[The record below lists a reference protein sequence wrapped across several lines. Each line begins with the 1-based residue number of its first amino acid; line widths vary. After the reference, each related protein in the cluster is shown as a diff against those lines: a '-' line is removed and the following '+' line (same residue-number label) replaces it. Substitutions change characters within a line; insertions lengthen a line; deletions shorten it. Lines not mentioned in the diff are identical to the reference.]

1 MTTYYDGGSGTP
13 TTEVPT
19 ASAWTAPATGTGAD
33 RLGFDRG
40 AAGWEATT
48 ASAWGSSIALPRDEF
63 TGDLV
68 CTALTPVTHDVVDVT
83 LRAADGG
90 TLPYSPG
97 QYFTFTFPGLG
108 PGGEGL
114 DRCYSVSSAAAVSGE
129 GTEELTITVK
139 RVPGGPVSAF
149 VHERLRVGDT
159 LRADGPYGVFGSDV
173 RPGAGALYLS
183 AGSGITPFLSM
194 MRTRAA
200 LLENDERSLPLWS
213 SVVHVHAAHSPADLV
228 HRAEVMGLSDRHETT
243 VIPVCS
249 ADSPAEAWAG
259 VRGRLTSQKLAVLVP
274 DLMEREV
281 LVCGPTAFMEAVVAM
296 VVDLGVPAER
306 IHLESYVFGAKPR
319 VPGVAQGVTGVAGA
333 SAVGLVGVPAGTGV
347 ESPAA
352 DAAVSGSAA
361 GSAAVALPDPV
372 MRQVPADGGDAA
384 AGEADGGGEGASA
397 GVFSI
402 EFRGAGR
409 TVSCP
414 AGTTILAAAREAG
427 IAHPSSCAEGVCG
440 TCKATMVSGEVDM
453 DHQGGIRPR
462 EVREGKILPCCSV
475 PRTDVV
481 LE

>member
-19 ASAWTAPATGTGAD
+19 ASAWGAS
-33 RLGFDRG
+33 
-40 AAGWEATT
+40 T
-48 ASAWGSSIALPRDEF
+48 ALPRDEF

-68 CTALTPVTHDVVDVT
+68 CTALTPVAHDVLDVT

-97 QYFTFTFPGLG
+97 QYYTFTFPGLG
-108 PGGEGL
+108 PGGEGV
-114 DRCYSVSSAAAVSGE
+114 DRCYSVSSAAAVTG
-129 GTEELTITVK
+129 GGVEELTITVK

-200 LLENDERSLPLWS
+200 LLENGERSLPLWS

-259 VRGRLTSQKLAVLVP
+259 VRGRLTAQKLAVLVP

-306 IHLESYVFGAKPR
+306 IHLESYVFGEKPR
-319 VPGVAQGVTGVAGA
+319 VPVQA
-333 SAVGLVGVPAGTGV
+333 SAW
-347 ESPAA
+347 
-352 DAAVSGSAA
+352 
-361 GSAAVALPDPV
+361 
-372 MRQVPADGGDAA
+372 
-384 AGEADGGGEGASA
+384 
-397 GVFSI
+397 VFSI

-475 PRTDVV
+475 PRTDIV

>member
-19 ASAWTAPATGTGAD
+19 ASAWGAS
-33 RLGFDRG
+33 
-40 AAGWEATT
+40 T
-48 ASAWGSSIALPRDEF
+48 ALPRDEF

-68 CTALTPVTHDVVDVT
+68 CTALTPVAHDVLDVT

-97 QYFTFTFPGLG
+97 QYYTFTFPGLG
-108 PGGEGL
+108 PGGEGV
-114 DRCYSVSSAAAVSGE
+114 DRCYSVSSAAAVTG
-129 GTEELTITVK
+129 GGVEELTITVK
-139 RVPGGPVSAF
+139 RVPGGPVSGF

-194 MRTRAA
+194 MRTRAV
-200 LLENDERSLPLWS
+200 LLEKGERSLPLWS

-228 HRAEVMGLSDRHETT
+228 HRVEVMGLSDRHETT

-259 VRGRLTSQKLAVLVP
+259 VRGRLTAQKLAVLVP

-306 IHLESYVFGAKPR
+306 IHLESYVFGEKPR
-319 VPGVAQGVTGVAGA
+319 VPGAVPGAGD
-333 SAVGLVGVPAGTGV
+333 GD
-347 ESPAA
+347 A
-352 DAAVSGSAA
+352 DA
-361 GSAAVALPDPV
+361 
-372 MRQVPADGGDAA
+372 GGQ
-384 AGEADGGGEGASA
+384 GASA

-409 TVSCP
+409 TVQCP

-453 DHQGGIRPR
+453 DHQIGRAH
-462 EVREGKILPCCSV
+462 V
-475 PRTDVV
+475 
-481 LE
+481 

>member
-1 MTTYYDGGSGTP
+1 MTTSFND
-13 TTEVPT
+13 
-19 ASAWTAPATGTGAD
+19 A
-33 RLGFDRG
+33 
-40 AAGWEATT
+40 
-48 ASAWGSSIALPRDEF
+48 AWGHGAHAPILPRDEF

-68 CTALTPVTHDVVDVT
+68 CTGITPVTHDVVDVRF
-83 LRAADGG
+83 RAADGG

-97 QYFTFTFPGLG
+97 QYYTFAFPGLG
-108 PGGEGL
+108 PGGEGV
-114 DRCYSVSSAAAVSGE
+114 DRCYSVSSAAGVAGA
-129 GTEELTITVK
+129 GIEELTITVK

-159 LRADGPYGVFGSDV
+159 VRADGPYGVFGTDV

-200 LLENDERSLPLWS
+200 LLEQGERSLPLWS
-213 SVVHVHAAHSPADLV
+213 SVVHVHAAHTPADLV
-228 HRAEVMGLSDRHETT
+228 HRAEVMGHSDRHETT

-259 VRGRLTSQKLAVLVP
+259 VRGRLTAQKLAVLVP

-306 IHLESYVFGAKPR
+306 IHLESYVFGERPR
-319 VPGVAQGVTGVAGA
+319 VPGVPAGR
-333 SAVGLVGVPAGTGV
+333 SAVPVG
-347 ESPAA
+347 
-352 DAAVSGSAA
+352 
-361 GSAAVALPDPV
+361 LPDPV
-372 MRQVPADGGDAA
+372 LRREAAEGPGAGDGDAD
-384 AGEADGGGEGASA
+384 AGGQGASA

-409 TVSCP
+409 TVQCP

-427 IAHPSSCAEGVCG
+427 IAHPSSCSEGVCG
-440 TCKATMVSGEVDM
+440 TCKATMICGEVDM

-475 PRTDVV
+475 PTTDVV

>member
-19 ASAWTAPATGTGAD
+19 ASAWGAS
-33 RLGFDRG
+33 
-40 AAGWEATT
+40 T
-48 ASAWGSSIALPRDEF
+48 ALPRDEF

-68 CTALTPVTHDVVDVT
+68 CTALTPVTHDVLDVT

-97 QYFTFTFPGLG
+97 QYYTFTFPGLG
-108 PGGEGL
+108 PGGEGV
-114 DRCYSVSSAAAVSGE
+114 DRCYSVSSAAVTG
-129 GTEELTITVK
+129 GGVEELTITVK

-194 MRTRAA
+194 MRTRAV
-200 LLENDERSLPLWS
+200 LLEKGERSLPLWS

-228 HRAEVMGLSDRHETT
+228 HRVEVMGLSDRHETT

-259 VRGRLTSQKLAVLVP
+259 VRGRLTAQKLAVLVP

-306 IHLESYVFGAKPR
+306 IHLESYVFGEKPR
-319 VPGVAQGVTGVAGA
+319 VPAQA
-333 SAVGLVGVPAGTGV
+333 SAW
-347 ESPAA
+347 
-352 DAAVSGSAA
+352 
-361 GSAAVALPDPV
+361 
-372 MRQVPADGGDAA
+372 
-384 AGEADGGGEGASA
+384 
-397 GVFSI
+397 VFSI

-475 PRTDVV
+475 PRTDIV

>member
-1 MTTYYDGGSGTP
+1 MTTYYDGRSGTP

-19 ASAWTAPATGTGAD
+19 ASAWEAAATSTGAD
-33 RLGFDRG
+33 RVGTDRG
-40 AAGWEATT
+40 AAGWDATT
-48 ASAWGSSIALPRDEF
+48 ASAWGSSTALPRDEF

-68 CTALTPVTHDVVDVT
+68 CTALTPVTHNVLDVT

-97 QYFTFTFPGLG
+97 QYYTFTFPGLG
-108 PGGEGL
+108 PGGEGV
-114 DRCYSVSSAAAVSGE
+114 DRCYSVSSAAAVTGW
-129 GTEELTITVK
+129 GVEELTITVK
-139 RVPGGPVSAF
+139 RVPGGPASAF

-200 LLENDERSLPLWS
+200 LLENGERSLPLWS

-306 IHLESYVFGAKPR
+306 IHLESYVFGEKPR
-319 VPGVAQGVTGVAGA
+319 VSGVVGVAAPGVAA
-333 SAVGLVGVPAGTGV
+333 
-347 ESPAA
+347 
-352 DAAVSGSAA
+352 
-361 GSAAVALPDPV
+361 
-372 MRQVPADGGDAA
+372 
-384 AGEADGGGEGASA
+384 A

-475 PRTDVV
+475 PKTDIV

>member
-19 ASAWTAPATGTGAD
+19 ASAWGAS
-33 RLGFDRG
+33 
-40 AAGWEATT
+40 T
-48 ASAWGSSIALPRDEF
+48 ALPRDEF

-68 CTALTPVTHDVVDVT
+68 CTALTPVTHDVLDVT

-97 QYFTFTFPGLG
+97 QYYTFTFPGLG
-108 PGGEGL
+108 PGGEGV
-114 DRCYSVSSAAAVSGE
+114 DRCYSVSSAAAVTG
-129 GTEELTITVK
+129 GGVEELTITVK

-194 MRTRAA
+194 MRTRAV
-200 LLENDERSLPLWS
+200 LLEKGERSLPLWS

-228 HRAEVMGLSDRHETT
+228 HRVEVMGLSDRHETT

-249 ADSPAEAWAG
+249 ADSPAEAWVG
-259 VRGRLTSQKLAVLVP
+259 VRGRLTAAKLAVLAP
-274 DLMEREV
+274 DLLDREV
-281 LVCGPTAFMEAVVAM
+281 LICGPTAFMEAAVAM
-296 VVDLGVPAER
+296 VVELGVPSER
-306 IHLESYVFGAKPR
+306 IHLESYVFGEKPR
-319 VPGVAQGVTGVAGA
+319 VPVQA
-333 SAVGLVGVPAGTGV
+333 SAW
-347 ESPAA
+347 
-352 DAAVSGSAA
+352 
-361 GSAAVALPDPV
+361 
-372 MRQVPADGGDAA
+372 
-384 AGEADGGGEGASA
+384 
-397 GVFSI
+397 VFSI

-475 PRTDVV
+475 PRTDIV

>member
-19 ASAWTAPATGTGAD
+19 ASAWGAS
-33 RLGFDRG
+33 
-40 AAGWEATT
+40 T
-48 ASAWGSSIALPRDEF
+48 ALPRDEF

-68 CTALTPVTHDVVDVT
+68 CTALTPVAHDVLDVT

-97 QYFTFTFPGLG
+97 QYYTFTFPGLG
-108 PGGEGL
+108 PGGEGV
-114 DRCYSVSSAAAVSGE
+114 DRCYSVSSAAAVTG
-129 GTEELTITVK
+129 GGVEEFTITVK

-194 MRTRAA
+194 MRTRAV
-200 LLENDERSLPLWS
+200 LLEKGERSLPLWS

-228 HRAEVMGLSDRHETT
+228 HRVEVMGLSDRHETT

-259 VRGRLTSQKLAVLVP
+259 VRGRLTAQKLAVLVP

-306 IHLESYVFGAKPR
+306 IHLESYVFGEKPR
-319 VPGVAQGVTGVAGA
+319 VPVQ
-333 SAVGLVGVPAGTGV
+333 
-347 ESPAA
+347 
-352 DAAVSGSAA
+352 
-361 GSAAVALPDPV
+361 
-372 MRQVPADGGDAA
+372 
-384 AGEADGGGEGASA
+384 ASA

-475 PRTDVV
+475 PRTDIV

>member
-19 ASAWTAPATGTGAD
+19 ASAWGAS
-33 RLGFDRG
+33 
-40 AAGWEATT
+40 T
-48 ASAWGSSIALPRDEF
+48 ALPRDEF

-68 CTALTPVTHDVVDVT
+68 CTALTPVTHDVLDVT

-97 QYFTFTFPGLG
+97 QYYTFTFPGLG
-108 PGGEGL
+108 PGGEGV
-114 DRCYSVSSAAAVSGE
+114 DRCYSVSSAAAVTG
-129 GTEELTITVK
+129 GGVEELTITVK

-194 MRTRAA
+194 MRTRAV
-200 LLENDERSLPLWS
+200 LLEKGERSLPLWS

-259 VRGRLTSQKLAVLVP
+259 VRGRLTAQKLAVLVP

-306 IHLESYVFGAKPR
+306 IHLESYVFGEKPR
-319 VPGVAQGVTGVAGA
+319 VPVQ
-333 SAVGLVGVPAGTGV
+333 
-347 ESPAA
+347 
-352 DAAVSGSAA
+352 
-361 GSAAVALPDPV
+361 
-372 MRQVPADGGDAA
+372 
-384 AGEADGGGEGASA
+384 ASA

-475 PRTDVV
+475 PRTDIV

>member
-1 MTTYYDGGSGTP
+1 MTTSFND
-13 TTEVPT
+13 
-19 ASAWTAPATGTGAD
+19 A
-33 RLGFDRG
+33 
-40 AAGWEATT
+40 
-48 ASAWGSSIALPRDEF
+48 AWGHGAHAPILPRDEF

-68 CTALTPVTHDVVDVT
+68 CTGITPVTHDVVDVRF
-83 LRAADGG
+83 RAADGG

-97 QYFTFTFPGLG
+97 QYYTFAFPGLG
-108 PGGEGL
+108 PGGEGV
-114 DRCYSVSSAAAVSGE
+114 DRCYSVSSAAGVAGA
-129 GTEELTITVK
+129 GIEELTITVK

-159 LRADGPYGVFGSDV
+159 VRADGPYGVFGTDV

-200 LLENDERSLPLWS
+200 LLEQGERSLPLWS
-213 SVVHVHAAHSPADLV
+213 SVVHVHAAHTPADLV
-228 HRAEVMGLSDRHETT
+228 HRAEVMGHSDRHETT

-259 VRGRLTSQKLAVLVP
+259 VRGRLTAQKLAVLVP

-296 VVDLGVPAER
+296 VVELGVPSER
-306 IHLESYVFGAKPR
+306 IHLESYVFGERPR
-319 VPGVAQGVTGVAGA
+319 VPVQ
-333 SAVGLVGVPAGTGV
+333 
-347 ESPAA
+347 
-352 DAAVSGSAA
+352 
-361 GSAAVALPDPV
+361 
-372 MRQVPADGGDAA
+372 
-384 AGEADGGGEGASA
+384 ASA

-475 PRTDVV
+475 PRTDIV

>member
-19 ASAWTAPATGTGAD
+19 ASAWGAS
-33 RLGFDRG
+33 
-40 AAGWEATT
+40 T
-48 ASAWGSSIALPRDEF
+48 ALPRDEF

-68 CTALTPVTHDVVDVT
+68 CTALTPVTHDVLDVT

-97 QYFTFTFPGLG
+97 QYYTFTFPGLG
-108 PGGEGL
+108 PGGEGV
-114 DRCYSVSSAAAVSGE
+114 DRCYSVSSAAAVTG
-129 GTEELTITVK
+129 GGVEELTITVK

-200 LLENDERSLPLWS
+200 LLENGERSLPLWS

-228 HRAEVMGLSDRHETT
+228 HRVEVMGLSDRHETT

-259 VRGRLTSQKLAVLVP
+259 VRGRLTAQKLAVLVP

-306 IHLESYVFGAKPR
+306 IHLESYVFGEKPR
-319 VPGVAQGVTGVAGA
+319 VPVQ
-333 SAVGLVGVPAGTGV
+333 
-347 ESPAA
+347 
-352 DAAVSGSAA
+352 
-361 GSAAVALPDPV
+361 
-372 MRQVPADGGDAA
+372 
-384 AGEADGGGEGASA
+384 ASA

-475 PRTDVV
+475 PRTDIV

>member
-19 ASAWTAPATGTGAD
+19 ASAWGAS
-33 RLGFDRG
+33 
-40 AAGWEATT
+40 T
-48 ASAWGSSIALPRDEF
+48 ALPRDEF

-68 CTALTPVTHDVVDVT
+68 CTALTPVTHDVLDVT

-97 QYFTFTFPGLG
+97 QYYTFTFPGLG
-108 PGGEGL
+108 PGGEGV
-114 DRCYSVSSAAAVSGE
+114 DRCYSVSSAAVTG
-129 GTEELTITVK
+129 GGVEELTITVK
-139 RVPGGPVSAF
+139 RVPGGPASAF

-200 LLENDERSLPLWS
+200 LLENGERSLPLWS

-306 IHLESYVFGAKPR
+306 IHLESYVFGEKPR
-319 VPGVAQGVTGVAGA
+319 VPGVAGVAA
-333 SAVGLVGVPAGTGV
+333 PGV
-347 ESPAA
+347 AA
-352 DAAVSGSAA
+352 
-361 GSAAVALPDPV
+361 
-372 MRQVPADGGDAA
+372 
-384 AGEADGGGEGASA
+384 A

-475 PRTDVV
+475 PRTDIV

>member
-19 ASAWTAPATGTGAD
+19 ASAWGAS
-33 RLGFDRG
+33 
-40 AAGWEATT
+40 T
-48 ASAWGSSIALPRDEF
+48 ALPRDEF

-68 CTALTPVTHDVVDVT
+68 CTALTPVTHDVLDVT

-97 QYFTFTFPGLG
+97 QYYTFTFPGLG
-108 PGGEGL
+108 PGGEGV
-114 DRCYSVSSAAAVSGE
+114 DRCYSVSSAAAVTG
-129 GTEELTITVK
+129 GGVEELTITVK

-194 MRTRAA
+194 MRTRAV
-200 LLENDERSLPLWS
+200 LLEKGERSLPLWS

-228 HRAEVMGLSDRHETT
+228 HRVEVMGLSDRHETT

-259 VRGRLTSQKLAVLVP
+259 VRGRLTAQKLAVLVP

-306 IHLESYVFGAKPR
+306 IHLESYVFGEKPR
-319 VPGVAQGVTGVAGA
+319 VPVQ
-333 SAVGLVGVPAGTGV
+333 
-347 ESPAA
+347 
-352 DAAVSGSAA
+352 
-361 GSAAVALPDPV
+361 
-372 MRQVPADGGDAA
+372 
-384 AGEADGGGEGASA
+384 ASA

-427 IAHPSSCAEGVCG
+427 VAHPSSCAEGVCG
-440 TCKATMVSGEVDM
+440 TCRATMVSGEVDM

-475 PRTDVV
+475 PRTDIV